1 MIDDV
6 SQGFFRVYGS
16 KGFIDFKDIYKH
28 CHEDSDKSLFF
39 IRLCFRK
46 GLDLERLT
54 SPGVT
59 RTVLERFGIRARK
72 KYGQNFLTDGNTV
85 RGIVDAA
92 EISSEDCVLE
102 IGPGIGTMTQA
113 LSGAAA
119 HVVCVEIDENL
130 RPVLA
135 LTLVADQYN
144 GGRPMKVVANLPYY
158 VTTPI
163 LLYLLEEKGC
173 FESITVMVQKEVA
186 DRICAG
192 PGSREYGALSLAVQ
206 YYSEPRVVLKV
217 PPACFLPRP
226 AVESAVLHLKAFSE
240 PPVQADEKQ
249 LFALIR
255 ASFNQRRKTLANGL
269 SHGFSLDGKRLTR
282 EEVEKALAVMG
293 LPADIRG
300 EKLSLEEFARLSR
313 LLLD

>member
-59 RTVLERFGIRARK
+59 RAVLERFGIRARK
-72 KYGQNFLTDGNTV
+72 KYGQNFLTDGNIV

-135 LTLVADQYN
+135 LTLEDCGNVDVIWQDILRTDLRSAGGKRVLRKYH
-144 GGRPMKVVANLPYY
+144 GHGTEGSGRPHLRRSRKQGVRRPVSGSTVLFGTA
-158 VTTPI
+158 
-163 LLYLLEEKGC
+163 GC
-173 FESITVMVQKEVA
+173 FE
-186 DRICAG
+186 G
-192 PGSREYGALSLAVQ
+192 PPGLFS
-206 YYSEPRVVLKV
+206 
-217 PPACFLPRP
+217 PAACCGERCSPF
-226 AVESAVLHLKAFSE
+226 KGI
-240 PPVQADEKQ
+240 Q
-249 LFALIR
+249 R
-255 ASFNQRRKTLANGL
+255 A
-269 SHGFSLDGKRLTR
+269 
-282 EEVEKALAVMG
+282 
-293 LPADIRG
+293 
-300 EKLSLEEFARLSR
+300 ARSGG
-313 LLLD
+313 

>member
-1 MIDDV
+1 M
-6 SQGFFRVYGS
+6 
-16 KGFIDFKDIYKH
+16 
-28 CHEDSDKSLFF
+28 
-39 IRLCFRK
+39 
-46 GLDLERLT
+46 ERLT

-59 RTVLERFGIRARK
+59 RAVLERFGIRARK

-135 LTLVADQYN
+135 LTLEDCGNVDVIWQDILRTDLRGLADQYN

-186 DRICAG
+186 DRICAVLAYPALG
-192 PGSREYGALSLAVQ
+192 RLMVRNCANELKNIRWENAAAKLERIYGALA
-206 YYSEPRVVLKV
+206 
-217 PPACFLPRP
+217 A
-226 AVESAVLHLKAFSE
+226 
-240 PPVQADEKQ
+240 
-249 LFALIR
+249 
-255 ASFNQRRKTLANGL
+255 
-269 SHGFSLDGKRLTR
+269 
-282 EEVEKALAVMG
+282 
-293 LPADIRG
+293 RG
-300 EKLSLEEFARLSR
+300 N
-313 LLLD
+313 